1 MPLDAARKSS
11 HVALVVT
18 SRGGHIGFMEGL
30 FPSRAYYSDR
40 LLTQFVTSA
49 LDNTEA
55 LMKVTKEAGYWMT
68 SNGFK

>member
-1 MPLDAARKSS
+1 MDAAQRSS

-40 LLTQFVTSA
+40 LLTQLATSI
-49 LDNTEA
+49 LTNGEA
-55 LMKVTKEAGYWMT
+55 IQEVKKEAMQWLT
-68 SNGFK
+68 SSR

>member
-1 MPLDAARKSS
+1 MEAAMKSS

-40 LLTQFVTSA
+40 LLTQLATSVLA
-49 LDNTEA
+49 NPDAVQEV
-55 LMKVTKEAGYWMT
+55 KKKAGQGLT
-68 SNGFK
+68 S